1 MNRGFLSLL
10 LVCVALSPSSVV
22 FADDWPQ
29 WMGPQRD
36 GVWRETG
43 ILDRFPDGGPKVRWR
58 VPVGG
63 GYSSPTV
70 AEGRVFILDRHV
82 KAGAPKAPNA
92 FARATIPGVERVL
105 CLEERSGKVL
115 WIQEYPCDYTM
126 SYNAGPRAAPLVS
139 GGRVYTLGGEGDLQC
154 RQVVDGQLVWQKEL
168 GKQQTPTWGFSAS
181 PLIEGDK
188 LIAIGADP
196 AGMVM
201 AFNKDTGALL
211 WQAVPAR
218 EPGYSSPIV
227 IEAGG
232 VRQLIVWSPQ
242 SLNSLDPDTGK
253 VHWSEA
259 FASRQGMSIATPR
272 RLGDLLLVSAFY
284 DGAMMMRLDP
294 EKPAA
299 TRVWKSGGRNER
311 NTVALHAVMVTPVLK
326 DDHIYGVCSYGQL
339 RCLKALT
346 GERVWETLAATGDGN
361 PTRWG
366 NAFIVPN
373 GERYFLFNEK
383 GDLIIARFSP
393 AGYEEISR
401 AHVIDPTNTD
411 PGRPVVWCQ
420 PAFANRSMYVRS
432 DKELVCVSLAAGD
445 R

>member
-1 MNRGFLSLL
+1 MDRGFLSWLL
-10 LVCVALSPSSVV
+10 ACVALWPSSVV
-22 FADDWPQ
+22 FGDDWPQ

-43 ILDRFPDGGPKVRWR
+43 ILDRFPEGGPKVRWR
-58 VPVGG
+58 AAVGG

-70 AEGRVFILDRHV
+70 ADGRVFILDRQV

-105 CLEERSGKVL
+105 CLDERSGKTL
-115 WIQEYPCDYTM
+115 WMQEYACDYTM
-126 SYNAGPRAAPLVS
+126 SYNAGPRAAPIVN
-139 GGRVYTLGGEGDLQC
+139 GGRVYTLGGEGNLQC
-154 RQVVDGQLVWQKEL
+154 RQVADGQLVWQKEL

-232 VRQLIVWSPQ
+232 TRQLIVWSPQ

-253 VHWSEA
+253 IHWSEA

-284 DGAMMMRLDP
+284 DGAMMMRLDR
-294 EKPAA
+294 EEPAA
-299 TRVWKSGGRNER
+299 TRVWKAGGRNER

-393 AGYEEISR
+393 AGYQEISR
-401 AHVIDPTNTD
+401 AHVIDPTNVD

-432 DKELVCVSLAAGD
+432 DKELVCISLAAGD